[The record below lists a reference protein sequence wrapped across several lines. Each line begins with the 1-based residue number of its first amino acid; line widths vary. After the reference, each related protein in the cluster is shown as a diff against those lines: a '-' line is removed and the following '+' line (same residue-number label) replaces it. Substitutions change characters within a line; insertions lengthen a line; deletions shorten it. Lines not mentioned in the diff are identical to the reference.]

1 MVSQIKGL
9 ILGDII
15 WGENDKL
22 LTLLTAEQ
30 GKLTV
35 VLKGGESLRS
45 KLVGACLPFAYTELT
60 VAEKGGR
67 PWVREAAEICGF
79 HGIRED
85 LERSA
90 LALYLL
96 DVLTEVC
103 LENTDESEMLRL
115 ALNTLYAIEN
125 GIKPL
130 GQLKAAF
137 ELRTAAACGFSP
149 DLVACKEC
157 GKDDGSIMYLDV
169 MDGVMHCASCR
180 RRHVRDLPEEGHTSL
195 ILMLDRPILDAMRV
209 ICYFPPKKFLSFE
222 LPDTE
227 HGLFCAHCE
236 KYLLNHI
243 DRGFRSLEFLHS
255 LERLPQ
261 PHPKADNE
269 EL

>member
-9 ILGDII
+9 VLGDII

-35 VLKGGESLRS
+35 VLKGGESLKS

-60 VAEKGGR
+60 VADRGGR
-67 PWVREAAEICGF
+67 PWVREASEICGF
-79 HGIRED
+79 HGIRES
-85 LERSA
+85 LEGSA
-90 LALYLL
+90 LALYML

-103 LENTDESEMLRL
+103 LEDADESEMLRL

-125 GIKPL
+125 KIKPL

-157 GKDDGSIMYLDV
+157 GSDDGGIMYLDV
-169 MDGVMHCASCR
+169 MDGIMHCESCR
-180 RRHVRDLPEEGHTSL
+180 RRHRSDPPAEGHTSL
-195 ILMLDRPILDAMRV
+195 VLMLDRPVLDAMRV
-209 ICYFPPKKFLSFE
+209 VCYFPPKKFLSFE
-222 LPDTE
+222 LPTASCE
-227 HGLFCAHCE
+227 LFCSNCE

-243 DRGFRSLEFLHS
+243 ERGFRSLEFLRS
-255 LERLPQ
+255 LEKLPQ
-261 PHPKADNE
+261 ADQQSGR
-269 EL
+269 